1 MKFVIALSCLL
12 AIAAAAPAGKDEGK
26 YTTKYDGINLDE
38 ILKSDRLFNNYYKCL
53 MDQGRCTPD
62 GKELKARLPDALKT
76 ECSKCSEKQKEG
88 TEKVLRYLIEKR
100 PKQWTT
106 LQQKYDPD
114 NIYTR
119 KYEAEAQKRN
129 IKV

>member
-1 MKFVIALSCLL
+1 MKFLIALSLLL
-12 AIAAAAPAGKDEGK
+12 AVAAAAPAEQK

-53 MDQGRCTPD
+53 MDEGRCSPD

-76 ECSKCSEKQKEG
+76 GCSKCSEKQREG
-88 TEKVLRYLIEKR
+88 TEKVLRYIIDKR
-100 PKQWTT
+100 KPQWAK
-106 LQQKYDPD
+106 LQAKYDPE
-114 NIYTR
+114 NIYTK
-119 KYEAEAQKRN
+119 KYEDEAAKRN